1 MPIKK
6 RIVVDDYDSQQK
18 RYFDEIS
25 KTKPLTKEEEF
36 LLWKDYKENK
46 NIEARNKLVEANLKF
61 VATIANSYRGR
72 GLSYSDL
79 IAEGNIGLIRAVDK
93 FEATRGYKMIS
104 YSVWWI
110 RQAILEAIEKRNNIN
125 GDELPKDYE
134 DQVPDEDESMY
145 FSKEETPSR
154 FVDDED
160 DKTDKKQAIAE
171 LLNVLDDREAEII
184 TRYYGLLEDPINL
197 EDIGNELSL
206 SKERVRQIMEK
217 GLKKMRS
224 AYMEQQ
230 SFARIN
236 RNQN

>member
-6 RIVVDDYDSQQK
+6 SVVVDDYDSQQK

-134 DQVPDEDESMY
+134 DQVPDEDESTY

-197 EDIGNELSL
+197 EDIGNELNL

-224 AYMEQQ
+224 AYMERQ
-230 SFARIN
+230 SFVRIN
-236 RNQN
+236 RN

>member
-6 RIVVDDYDSQQK
+6 RVVVDDYDSQQK

-134 DQVPDEDESMY
+134 DQVPDEDESTY
-145 FSKEETPSR
+145 FSKQETPSR

-197 EDIGNELSL
+197 EDIGNELNL

-224 AYMEQQ
+224 AYMERQ
-230 SFARIN
+230 SFVRIN
-236 RNQN
+236 RN

>member
-6 RIVVDDYDSQQK
+6 RVVVDDYDSQQK

-134 DQVPDEDESMY
+134 DQVPDEDESTY

-197 EDIGNELSL
+197 EDIGNELNL

-224 AYMEQQ
+224 AYMERQ
-230 SFARIN
+230 SFVRIN
-236 RNQN
+236 RN

>member
-134 DQVPDEDESMY
+134 DQVPDEDENTC
-145 FSKEETPSR
+145 FSKQETPSR

>member
-145 FSKEETPSR
+145 FSKKENPSR

-160 DKTDKKQAIAE
+160 DKTDKKQAVAE

-224 AYMEQQ
+224 AYMERQ
-230 SFARIN
+230 SFVRIN
-236 RNQN
+236 RN

>member
-6 RIVVDDYDSQQK
+6 KVVVDDYDPQQK

-25 KTKPLTKEEEF
+25 KTKPLTREEEF
-36 LLWKDYKENK
+36 LLWKDYKENN
-46 NIEARNKLVEANLKF
+46 NIESRNKLVEANLKF

-79 IAEGNIGLIRAVDK
+79 IAEGNVGLIRAMDK
-93 FEATRGYKMIS
+93 FEATRGYKVIS

-110 RQAILEAIEKRNNIN
+110 RQAILEAIAKRNSID

-134 DQVPDEDESMY
+134 EQASDEGESVY
-145 FSKEETPSR
+145 FSKKENPSS
-154 FVDDED
+154 FVEDED
-160 DKTDKKQAIAE
+160 DKTDKKQAVAE
-171 LLNVLDDREAEII
+171 LLNVLDDREADII
-184 TRYYGLLEDPINL
+184 TRYYGLLDDPINL
-197 EDIGNELSL
+197 EDIGLEMGL

-224 AYMEQQ
+224 AYMEKQ
-230 SFARIN
+230 SFVNMN
-236 RNQN
+236 RN